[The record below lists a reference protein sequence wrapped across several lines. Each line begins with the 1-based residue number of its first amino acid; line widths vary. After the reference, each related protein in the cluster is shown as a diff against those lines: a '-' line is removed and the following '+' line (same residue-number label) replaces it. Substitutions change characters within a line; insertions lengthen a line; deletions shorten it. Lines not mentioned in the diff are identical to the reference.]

1 MRGIEQR
8 CQQAEAHSVPLKKV
22 GDSAP
27 LGIFTIDN
35 QGGIT
40 GITRKMLEMF
50 PWPSVDDP
58 KSMNL
63 SDCQAMVASGIF
75 GDIQRC
81 IDQKEPVMA
90 EHPYTNPQGTCAHLR
105 YYLSP
110 TPGTDGTVSG
120 VMAIVED
127 YTDLKRTIETLRE
140 SERRFRDQALRVQIY
155 KIFTIFPPTNII
167 SLHLSLILSTKPTR
181 KYSKKNKNFQ
191 AKK

>member
-1 MRGIEQR
+1 MPKESESTEQIMSEIKALRWQVAELRGIEQR

-27 LGIFTIDN
+27 LGIFTIDT

-90 EHPYTNPQGTCAHLR
+90 EHPYTNPGYLR
-105 YYLSP
+105 PFALLSQSH
-110 TPGTDGTVSG
+110 TWDRWHRQRCYGHCWRLYRSEKDDRD
-120 VMAIVED
+120 AAR
-127 YTDLKRTIETLRE
+127 KRTPISGSSLTGSDL
-140 SERRFRDQALRVQIY
+140 QNLY
-155 KIFTIFPPTNII
+155 NIFPN
-167 SLHLSLILSTKPTR
+167 
-181 KYSKKNKNFQ
+181 
-191 AKK
+191 